1 VIHLNSPKYFHIRH
15 KIQLVQG
22 DLMVEEKKEETI
34 EEPKVGVYVCH
45 CGINIGGVVDIPAVT
60 EYAKTLPN
68 VVIANEYKYYCSDP
82 GQMEIQKDIKEQ
94 GLNRVVVAA
103 CSPRLHEP
111 TFRRAVEEAGL
122 NPYLFEFANL
132 REHDS
137 WVHQNEPVAATEKA
151 KDLVRMAVAKARL
164 LEPLE
169 ASIVDVNNKAM
180 VIGGGVAGIQAA
192 LDLADMGFKTYM
204 VEKQPTI
211 GGRMGQL
218 DKTFPTLDCSMCILA
233 PKMVDVGKH
242 ENIELMTYAEVKE
255 VDGYI
260 GNFTVKVEKKPRYI
274 DEELC
279 VGCGSCVEVCPIEM
293 PNYFDEGIGMVK
305 AAYIPFPQAVPLCAT
320 IDKDYCIECKL
331 CDQICERG
339 AVKHDQE
346 PEEIELDLG
355 TIIVATGYDPYDPT
369 EKLEYGYG
377 SHTNVITGM
386 ELERQ
391 INASGPTEGK
401 VIKPSD
407 GEKPKRVA
415 FIHCVGS
422 RDEQIGKPYCSRV
435 CCMYAM
441 KNAQLIK
448 DKMPDTEVVLYYMDI
463 RAFGKGFEEFYKRS
477 QEKYGIKFVRGRP
490 AEVIE
495 NSDLT
500 LTVRGEDTLLGKVT
514 EYDYDMVVLGVGLAP
529 PEGSEDLRQTIGLSK
544 SADGFLMEAHP
555 KLRPVDTL
563 TDGVYL
569 AGVSQGP
576 KDIPD
581 AVAQASGAAAR
592 AAIPMVKGKV
602 AIEPIIATTDLDVCG
617 GCEVCLELC
626 PYGAV
631 ERADEQVNVN
641 VALCKGCGTCVA
653 ACPSGAMDQQHFK
666 TEQIMAQIE
675 AAMNEPAK

>member
-1 VIHLNSPKYFHIRH
+1 
-15 KIQLVQG
+15 
-22 DLMVEEKKEETI
+22 MAEERDVSN
-34 EEPKVGVYVCH
+34 EEPRIGVYVCH
-45 CGINIGGVVDIPAVT
+45 CGINIGGVVDVPAVA

-68 VVIANEYKYYCSDP
+68 VVIAKDYKYYCSDP
-82 GQMEIQKDIKEQ
+82 GQQVIQDDIKEHN
-94 GLNRVVVAA
+94 LNRIVVAA

-111 TFRRAVEEAGL
+111 TFRRCVREAGL
-122 NPYLFEFANL
+122 NQFLFEFANL

-137 WVHQNEPVAATEKA
+137 WVHMGEPEAATEKA
-151 KDLVRMAVAKARL
+151 KDLTRMAVAKARL

-169 ASIVDVNNKAM
+169 ASVVSVDNKAM
-180 VIGGGVAGIQAA
+180 VIGGGVAGIQSA
-192 LDLADMGFKTYM
+192 LDLADMGFQTYM
-204 VEKQPTI
+204 IEKQPTI

-242 ENIELMTYAEVKE
+242 ENIELMTYSEVRE

-260 GNFTVKVEKKPRYI
+260 GNFKVKVEKKPRYI

-346 PEEIELDLG
+346 SEFVDIEVG
-355 TIIVATGYDPYDPT
+355 TIIVATGYDPYNPT

-377 SHTNVITGM
+377 AHSNVITAM
-386 ELERQ
+386 EIERM
-391 INASGPTEGK
+391 INASGPTEGH
-401 VIKPSD
+401 VVKPSD
-407 GEKPKRVA
+407 HKTPKRVA

-435 CCMYAM
+435 CCMYSM
-441 KNAQLIK
+441 KNAQLII
-448 DKMPDTEVVLYYMDI
+448 DHEPDTEVTLYYMDI
-463 RAFGKGFEEFYKRS
+463 RAFGKGFEEFYKNS

-490 AEVIE
+490 SEVIE
-495 NSDLT
+495 NDDLT
-500 LTVRGEDTLLGKVT
+500 LTVRGEDTLLNTVT
-514 EYDYDMVVLGVGLAP
+514 EYDYDLVVLSVGLVP
-529 PEGSEDLRQTIGLSK
+529 PEGSETLRQTIGLSK
-544 SADGFLMEAHP
+544 SGDGFLMEAHP

-569 AGVSQGP
+569 AGVAQGP

-581 AVAQASGAAAR
+581 AVAQGSGAAAR
-592 AAIPMVKGKV
+592 AAIPMVKGEV
-602 AIEPIIATTDLDVCG
+602 EIEPIIATTDADVCG
-617 GCEVCLELC
+617 ACEVCVELC

-631 ERADEQVNVN
+631 SIEDDQATVN
-641 VALCKGCGTCVA
+641 VALCKGCGTCVG
-653 ACPSGAMDQQHFK
+653 ACPSGAMDQNHFK
-666 TEQIMAQIE
+666 TDQIMAQIE
-675 AAMNEPAK
+675 AALEDGK

>member
-1 VIHLNSPKYFHIRH
+1 
-15 KIQLVQG
+15 
-22 DLMVEEKKEETI
+22 MAEEKRDIEN
-34 EEPKVGVYVCH
+34 EEPRIGVYVCH
-45 CGINIGGVVDIPAVT
+45 CGVNIGGVVDVPSVA

-68 VVIANEYKYYCSDP
+68 VVIAKDYKYYCSDP
-82 GQMEIQKDIKEQ
+82 GQQVIQDDIKEHN
-94 GLNRVVVAA
+94 LNRVVVAA

-111 TFRRAVEEAGL
+111 TFRRCIREAGL
-122 NPYLFEFANL
+122 NQFLFEFANL

-137 WVHQNEPVAATEKA
+137 WVHMGEPEAATEKA
-151 KDLVRMAVAKARL
+151 KDLTRMAVAKARL

-169 ASIVDVNNKAM
+169 ASLVSVDNRAM
-180 VIGGGVAGIQAA
+180 VIGGGVAGIQSA

-242 ENIELMTYAEVKE
+242 ENIELLTYSEVRE

-260 GNFTVKVEKKPRYI
+260 GNFKVKVERKPRFI

-305 AAYIPFPQAVPLCAT
+305 AAFIPFPQAVPLCAT

-346 PEEIELDLG
+346 SEFIDLEVG

-377 SHTNVITGM
+377 AHTNVITAM
-386 ELERQ
+386 EIERM
-391 INASGPTEGK
+391 INASGPTEGH
-401 VIKPSD
+401 VVKPSD
-407 GEKPKRVA
+407 HKSPKRVA

-422 RDEQIGKPYCSRV
+422 RDDKIGKPYCSRV
-435 CCMYAM
+435 CCMYSM
-441 KNAQLIK
+441 KNAQLII
-448 DKMPDTEVVLYYMDI
+448 DHEPDTDVTLYYMDI
-463 RAFGKGFEEFYKRS
+463 RAFGKGFEEFYKNS
-477 QEKYGIKFVRGRP
+477 QEKYGIKFLRGRP
-490 AEVIE
+490 AEIIE
-495 NSDLT
+495 NDDLT
-500 LTVRGEDTLLGKVT
+500 LTVRGEDTLLNTVT
-514 EYDYDMVVLGVGLAP
+514 EYDYDLVVLSVGLVP
-529 PEGSEDLRQTIGLSK
+529 PEGAEQLRQTIGLSK
-544 SADGFLMEAHP
+544 SGDGFLMEAHP

-581 AVAQASGAAAR
+581 AVAQGSGAAAR
-592 AAIPMVKGKV
+592 AAIPMVKGEV
-602 AIEPIIATTDLDVCG
+602 EIEPIVATTDADVCG
-617 GCEVCLELC
+617 ACEVCVELC

-631 ERADEQVNVN
+631 AIEDDQAKVN
-641 VALCKGCGTCVA
+641 VALCKGCGTCVG
-653 ACPSGAMDQQHFK
+653 ACPSGAMDQNHFK
-666 TEQIMAQIE
+666 TDQIMAQIE
-675 AAMNEPAK
+675 AALEDGK

>member
-1 VIHLNSPKYFHIRH
+1 
-15 KIQLVQG
+15 
-22 DLMVEEKKEETI
+22 MAEEKRDNEN
-34 EEPKVGVYVCH
+34 EEPRIGVYVCH
-45 CGINIGGVVDIPAVT
+45 CGINIAGVVDVVAIA

-68 VVIANEYKYYCSDP
+68 VVLAKDYKYYCSDP
-82 GQMEIQKDIKEQ
+82 GQQAIQEDIKEHN
-94 GLNRVVVAA
+94 LNRIVVAA

-111 TFRRAVEEAGL
+111 TFRRCVREAGL
-122 NPYLFEFANL
+122 NQFLFEFANI
-132 REHDS
+132 REHNS
-137 WVHQNEPVAATEKA
+137 WVHMSQPEEATEKA
-151 KDLVRMAVAKARL
+151 KDLTRMAIAKTRL

-169 ASIVDVNNKAM
+169 ASTVDVNDKAL

-192 LDLADMGFKTYM
+192 LDLADMGFQTYM

-242 ENIELMTYAEVKE
+242 DNIELMTYSEVRE

-260 GNFTVKVEKKPRYI
+260 GNFNVKVEKKPRYI
-274 DEELC
+274 VEEDC

-320 IDKDYCIECKL
+320 IDKDYCIDCLL

-346 PEEIELDLG
+346 SEFVELEVG

-377 SHTNVITGM
+377 AHTNVITAM
-386 ELERQ
+386 EVERM

-401 VIKPSD
+401 VLKPSD
-407 GEKPKRVA
+407 NEKPKRVA

-435 CCMYAM
+435 CCMYSM

-448 DKMPDTEVVLYYMDI
+448 DKNPDAEVTLYYMDI

-490 AEVIE
+490 AEVLE
-495 NSDLT
+495 NPDLT

-514 EYDYDMVVLGVGLAP
+514 EYDYDMVILSIGLVP
-529 PEGSEDLRQTIGLSK
+529 PEGSEDLRQTIGLSR

-581 AVAQASGAAAR
+581 AVAQGSGAAAR
-592 AAIPMVKGKV
+592 ATIPMVKGEV
-602 AIEPIIATTDLDVCG
+602 EIEPIVAKTDKDVCG
-617 GCEVCLELC
+617 ACEVCVELC
-626 PYGAV
+626 PYGAIAI
-631 ERADEQVNVN
+631 EDEHADIN

-653 ACPSGAMDQQHFK
+653 ACPSGAMDQQHFR
-666 TEQIMAQIE
+666 TSQIMAQIE
-675 AAMNEPAK
+675 AALENVGK